1 MNTAKDEH
9 NVDFKMTPEAGK
21 VIGSIMSSKIH
32 RETVAILYD
41 EAQKRDS
48 EGRIGGL
55 HFNEICRRFSYS
67 VSRTTL
73 HRTIFELYKRDS
85 ILNNE
90 PGDIATETGPKKVSI
105 YRIKEEYLPIV
116 KFLYPSLRS

>member
-1 MNTAKDEH
+1 MSTGKDEGS
-9 NVDFKMTPEAGK
+9 VDFKTTPETGK
-21 VIGSIMSSKIH
+21 VIGSIMSSKVH
-32 RETVAILYD
+32 RETIAILFD

-48 EGRIGGL
+48 EGKIGGL

-85 ILNNE
+85 ILDNE
-90 PGDIATETGPKKVSI
+90 PSDIATETGPKKVSI
-105 YRIKEEYLPIV
+105 YRIKEKYVPV
-116 KFLYPSLRS
+116 VRFLYPMLRS